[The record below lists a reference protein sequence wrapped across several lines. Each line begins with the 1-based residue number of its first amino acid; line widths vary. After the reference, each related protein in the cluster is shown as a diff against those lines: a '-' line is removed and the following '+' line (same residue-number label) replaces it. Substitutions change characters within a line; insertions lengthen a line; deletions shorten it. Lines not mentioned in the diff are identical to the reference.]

1 MSPLAYR
8 IALGYLAFSGLL
20 VGAWAQ
26 FAPRSFYDD
35 FPGGGRD
42 QWVGVDG
49 PYNEHLVRDVG
60 GLYLGMALL
69 AVWAAVALART
80 LVRVA
85 GAAWLTFSLPHLVY
99 HLANLEP
106 LSTTD
111 AVLESVSLGLLV
123 LVALALAAAP
133 PPPRDPA
140 PR

>member
-1 MSPLAYR
+1 MRLLAHR
-8 IALGYLAFSGLL
+8 AALGYLVVSGLL
-20 VGAWAQ
+20 VGVWAQ

-42 QWVGVDG
+42 PWVGADG

-60 GLYLGMALL
+60 GLYLGMALV
-69 AVWAAVALART
+69 AAWAAVSLTRT
-80 LVRVA
+80 LVRLA

-111 AVLESVSLGLLV
+111 AVLESVSLSLLV
-123 LVALALAAAP
+123 LAALRLVAAP
-133 PPPRDPA
+133 PPPPGPA